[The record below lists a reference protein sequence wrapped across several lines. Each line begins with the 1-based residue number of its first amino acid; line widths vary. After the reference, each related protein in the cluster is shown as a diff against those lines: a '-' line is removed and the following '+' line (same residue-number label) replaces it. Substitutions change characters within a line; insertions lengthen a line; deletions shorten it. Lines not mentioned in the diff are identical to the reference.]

1 MRWYL
6 IIVLICISLLISD
19 AENLF
24 FFFFDAENLFMC
36 LLAICMSSL
45 GKCLLRSSAHL
56 LIGLFLFFYCCLSC
70 LCILE
75 IKPKSVTSFANIF
88 SHSVGFLFIFFIN

>member
-1 MRWYL
+1 
-6 IIVLICISLLISD
+6 
-19 AENLF
+19 
-24 FFFFDAENLFMC
+24 MC

-45 GKCLLRSSAHL
+45 GKCLLRSAHF

-75 IKPKSVTSFANIF
+75 IRPKSVTLFTNIF
-88 SHSVGFLFIFFIN
+88 SHSVGFLFIFFY